1 MVVGAPG
8 LTMEAAAKA
17 VGEGQRREQGKRKTI
32 CANTYL
38 SLFPGLAQVH
48 HLLAGA
54 QPVLEVLLK
63 PPVATTSAV
72 VNILPLRFF
81 NLKVVYYYQANK
93 KNICFLS
100 NVYLT
105 LLCII
110 CLLQI

>member
-32 CANTYL
+32 CANTYI

-81 NLKVVYYYQANK
+81 SLKVV
-93 KNICFLS
+93 
-100 NVYLT
+100 
-105 LLCII
+105 
-110 CLLQI
+110 